1 MPYIRGDSCYILD
14 EENKIIMAKV
24 VGRKG
29 SGYLLERVGIC
40 GTLFRSEKEMFRTV
54 EEAETNKKP
63 LPPKIKVQLSDY

>member
-1 MPYIRGDSCYILD
+1 
-14 EENKIIMAKV
+14 MAKV

>member
-63 LPPKIKVQLSDY
+63 LAPKTKLQLSDY